1 MLGLCV
7 GVDSRRPHRCRSRL
21 SVAYPYNEWKG
32 RRRAMKT
39 VGANVSRTTGALAL
53 LGGLGGGE
61 ADPRQVWNPEYVRVG
76 GELTRQMRRG
86 ADARCSFQVE
96 VDWAQPY
103 RAHSRWDRLVT
114 VSPCVPA
121 PTYGNAWLTD
131 YAFHRG

>member
-1 MLGLCV
+1 
-7 GVDSRRPHRCRSRL
+7 
-21 SVAYPYNEWKG
+21 
-32 RRRAMKT
+32 MKT

-86 ADARCSFQVE
+86 ADARRSFQVE

-103 RAHSRWDRLVT
+103 RAAGMLDTPWINCLGNHASGPCAEVRFGGALT
-114 VSPCVPA
+114 ASPQAYGYNVQAQMELGTLYPSWCAAPPRRRAHGAPA
-121 PTYGNAWLTD
+121 
-131 YAFHRG
+131 